1 MRDEVGKIL
10 DKMIVGATKK
20 RFKNVGE
27 ILWLIQ
33 STSKVKKRF
42 ISSSQIFQAS
52 TAELEKGE
60 LFQCSNGEFISS
72 KSKCDHHD
80 DCADSSDE
88 QDCGK

>member
-1 MRDEVGKIL
+1 MKDKVEKIL

-42 ISSSQIFQAS
+42 IYSSQTFQGS
-52 TAELEKGE
+52 TA
-60 LFQCSNGEFISS
+60 
-72 KSKCDHHD
+72 
-80 DCADSSDE
+80 
-88 QDCGK
+88 